1 MKDYE
6 EESYKRYK
14 QYRRNKYRY
23 EQEQLVFPLMI
34 VLVGA
39 AILAFWK
46 KLVIAAIT
54 VVFVIVV
61 FLLYRKHRKK
71 QIQSTQPLLLT
82 STEAQQGAE
91 LSITIKNT
99 AKPITLD
106 IVTPSNAKNG
116 QTFVIKNV
124 LVENNQGKKEKKNIW
139 FRIEVQE

>member
-14 QYRRNKYRY
+14 QYRCNKYRY
-23 EQEQLVFPLMI
+23 EQEQIYFPLTI

-39 AILAFWK
+39 AILAFGK
-46 KLVIAAIT
+46 QIVIAAII
-54 VVFVIVV
+54 VVFLVV
-61 FLLYRKHRKK
+61 AFLLYRKHRKK
-71 QIQSTQPLLLT
+71 QMQATQPLLLT
-82 STEAQQGAE
+82 SVEAQQGAG

-116 QTFVIKNV
+116 QKFVVKNV
-124 LVENNQGKKEKKNIW
+124 LVENEQGKKEKKNIW
-139 FRIEVQE
+139 FKIEVQD

>member
-23 EQEQLVFPLMI
+23 EQEQIYFPLMI

-39 AILAFWK
+39 AILTFWK
-46 KLVIAAIT
+46 QIVIAAIIVIFL
-54 VVFVIVV
+54 VVA
-61 FLLYRKHRKK
+61 FLLYKKHRKK
-71 QIQSTQPLLLT
+71 QMKATKPLLLT
-82 STEAQQGAE
+82 SIEAQQGAE
-91 LSITIKNT
+91 LSITIQNT

-116 QTFVIKNV
+116 QKIVVKNV
-124 LVENNQGKKEKKNIW
+124 LIENERGKKEKKNIW
-139 FRIEVQE
+139 FKIEVQD

>member
-1 MKDYE
+1 MKDYK

-23 EQEQLVFPLMI
+23 EQEQIYFPLMI

-39 AILAFWK
+39 AILTFWK
-46 KLVIAAIT
+46 QIVIATIIVIFL
-54 VVFVIVV
+54 VVA
-61 FLLYRKHRKK
+61 FLLYKKHRKK
-71 QIQSTQPLLLT
+71 QMQATTPLLLT

-91 LSITIKNT
+91 LSITIQNT

-116 QTFVIKNV
+116 QKIVVKNV
-124 LVENNQGKKEKKNIW
+124 LIENERGKKEKKNIW
-139 FRIEVQE
+139 FKIELQD